1 MLIYKFRI
9 VIILFGFLI
18 SASLLIPF
26 YVFADEFK
34 NNLGKIYWKND
45 LISLNSFATVYVEDM
60 DMNIKEYPNFADK
73 FKIKVWSDSFP
84 DGIEIKVLETGIY
97 TGIFKG
103 RVYVTD
109 SSESSDIK
117 IPVTQGDTIYAL
129 YVDETLPESYSND
142 SENLMA
148 AAIIKIP
155 GEDMTEYLNA
165 LDPMLR
171 SKTYEKKVPDW
182 IKNNARWWAEGQ
194 IGDSDFVSGI
204 QYMIKENIMVIP
216 ELPEVDTQK
225 LELKSEKR
233 AMELERHKKVPDWI
247 KNNARWWAQGT
258 ISEDDFLNGIQYL
271 IKVGIVSVTDSSMS
285 ESKTIDD
292 AFIET
297 NPEIANLKSELEA
310 CQEIKSAYKRI
321 DCEKPIK
328 KKIELLQY
336 KEKSTKYEV
345 GPITFYYPGIGTLG
359 NEFEISQS
367 GQALLTVIIMAENTG
382 SNDNVVLMCTGP
394 SICNYD
400 VWNGQKAFKYSSTD
414 FVSGQIVI
422 KPGEA
427 RKFNILFGPNIGYGG
442 TTFEYDSS
450 KDYFFRISEP
460 WGSTQIPLHLSP
472 P

>member
-1 MLIYKFRI
+1 MLTYKFWI
-9 VIILFGFLI
+9 IILFGFLI

-45 LISLNSFATVYVEDM
+45 LISLNSFATVFVVDM
-60 DMNIKEYPNFADK
+60 DMNLKPYPNFADN

-84 DGIEIKVLETGIY
+84 DGIEIKVLETGVY
-97 TGIFKG
+97 TGLFKG

-109 SSESSDIK
+109 SGESFGIRLFVV
-117 IPVTQGDTIYAL
+117 PGDTIYAL

-155 GEDMTEYLNA
+155 GEDMTEFLNA

-171 SKTYEKKVPDW
+171 SQKTSEKKVPDW
-182 IKNNARWWAEGQ
+182 IKNNARWWADGT
-194 IGDSDFVSGI
+194 ISDTEFVSGI
-204 QYMIKENIMVIP
+204 QFLVKEEILIVPQTSVSTEGQDNIP
-216 ELPEVDTQK
+216 N
-225 LELKSEKR
+225 
-233 AMELERHKKVPDWI
+233 WI
-247 KNNARWWAQGT
+247 KNNARWWAEGT

-271 IKVGIVSVTDSSMS
+271 IKVGIVSVIDYNDMAK
-285 ESKTIDD
+285 SKEIGDTV
-292 AFIET
+292 IET
-297 NPEIANLKSELEA
+297 NPEIVKLKSELEA
-310 CQEIKSAYKRI
+310 CQEVKSAYKRI

-328 KKIELLQY
+328 KKIELLQFQ
-336 KEKSTKYEV
+336 EKSTKYEV

-359 NEFEISQS
+359 NEFEIIPS
-367 GQALLTVIIMAENTG
+367 GQALLTVKILAENTG

-460 WGSTQIPLHLSP
+460 WGSTQIPLHLSSP
-472 P
+472 

>member
-1 MLIYKFRI
+1 MLTCKFRI
-9 VIILFGFLI
+9 TIVLFSFLI
-18 SASLLIPF
+18 LVSLLIPT
-26 YVFADEFK
+26 YVFADEFQ
-34 NNLGKIYWKND
+34 NNLGKIYWQDD

-60 DMNIKEYPNFADK
+60 DMNKKEYPNYADK

-84 DGIEIKVLETGIY
+84 DGIEIEVVENGIY
-97 TGIFKG
+97 TGIFKA
-103 RVYVTD
+103 RVYV
-109 SSESSDIK
+109 SDTSVPSGIRLL
-117 IPVTQGDTIYAL
+117 VTPGGTIYAL

-155 GEDMTEYLNA
+155 GEDMTKYLNA
-165 LDPMLR
+165 LDPILR

-182 IKNNARWWAEGQ
+182 IKNNARWWAEGT
-194 IGDSDFVSGI
+194 ISDTEFVSGI
-204 QYMIKENIMVIP
+204 QFLVKQEILIVSQTSASTEQQEII
-216 ELPEVDTQK
+216 
-225 LELKSEKR
+225 
-233 AMELERHKKVPDWI
+233 PDWI
-247 KNNARWWAQGT
+247 KNNARWWAEGT

-297 NPEIANLKSELEA
+297 NPEIVNLKSELET
-310 CQEIKSAYKRI
+310 CQEIKSAYKRLE
-321 DCEKPIK
+321 CEKQIK
-328 KKIELLQY
+328 EKIVLLRY
-336 KEKSTKYEV
+336 KEKSTQYEV
-345 GPITFYYPGIGTLG
+345 GPITFYYPGIGELG

-367 GQALLTVIIMAENTG
+367 GQALLTIIILAENTG
-382 SNDNVVLMCTGP
+382 SNDNVALFCSGP
-394 SICNYD
+394 SVCNYD

-427 RKFNILFGPNIGYGG
+427 RKFNMLFGPNIGYGG
-442 TTFEYDSS
+442 TEFEYDSS

-460 WGSTQIPLHLSP
+460 WGSTQIPLNLQ
-472 P
+472 

>member
-1 MLIYKFRI
+1 MLTCKFRI
-9 VIILFGFLI
+9 TIVLFSFLI
-18 SASLLIPF
+18 LVSLLIPTH
-26 YVFADEFK
+26 VFADEFQ
-34 NNLGKIYWKND
+34 NNLGKIYWQDD

-60 DMNIKEYPNFADK
+60 DMNKKEYPNYADK

-84 DGIEIKVLETGIY
+84 DGIEIEVVENGVY
-97 TGIFKG
+97 TGIFKA
-103 RVYVTD
+103 RVYV
-109 SSESSDIK
+109 SDTSVPSGIRLL
-117 IPVTQGDTIYAL
+117 VTPGGTIYAL

-165 LDPMLR
+165 LDPILR

-182 IKNNARWWAEGQ
+182 IKNNARWWAEGT
-194 IGDSDFVSGI
+194 ISDTEFVSGI
-204 QYMIKENIMVIP
+204 QFLVKEEILIVPQILVSA
-216 ELPEVDTQK
+216 EQQK
-225 LELKSEKR
+225 II
-233 AMELERHKKVPDWI
+233 PDWI
-247 KNNARWWAQGT
+247 KNNARWWAEGA

-285 ESKTIDD
+285 ESKTIDN

-297 NPEIANLKSELEA
+297 NPEIVNLKSELET
-310 CQEIKSAYKRI
+310 CQEIKSAYKRLA
-321 DCEKPIK
+321 CEKQIK
-328 KKIELLQY
+328 EKIVLLRY
-336 KEKSTKYEV
+336 KEKSIQYEV
-345 GPITFYYPGIGTLG
+345 GPITFYYPGIGELG

-367 GQALLTVIIMAENTG
+367 GQALLTIIILAENTG
-382 SNDNVVLMCTGP
+382 SNDNVALSCSGP

-414 FVSGQIVI
+414 FISGQIVI

-427 RKFNILFGPNIGYGG
+427 RKFNMLFGPNIGYGG
-442 TTFEYDSS
+442 TKFEYDSS

-460 WGSTQIPLHLSP
+460 WGSTQIPLNLQ
-472 P
+472 

>member
-1 MLIYKFRI
+1 MLTCKFRI
-9 VIILFGFLI
+9 TIVLFSFFILV
-18 SASLLIPF
+18 SLLIPT
-26 YVFADEFK
+26 YVFADEFQ
-34 NNLGKIYWKND
+34 NNLGKIYWQDD

-60 DMNIKEYPNFADK
+60 DMNKKEYPNYADK

-84 DGIEIKVLETGIY
+84 DGMEIEVVETGIY

-103 RVYVTD
+103 RVYVSDTSV
-109 SSESSDIK
+109 SSGIRLL
-117 IPVTQGDTIYAL
+117 ITPGDTIYAL

-155 GEDMTEYLNA
+155 GEDMTKYLNA
-165 LDPMLR
+165 LDPILR

-182 IKNNARWWAEGQ
+182 IKNNARWWAEGT
-194 IGDSDFVSGI
+194 ISDTEFVSGI
-204 QYMIKENIMVIP
+204 QFLVKEEILIVPQTSVSAEQQEII
-216 ELPEVDTQK
+216 
-225 LELKSEKR
+225 
-233 AMELERHKKVPDWI
+233 PDWI
-247 KNNARWWAQGT
+247 KNNARWWAEGA

-297 NPEIANLKSELEA
+297 NPEIVNLKSELET
-310 CQEIKSAYKRI
+310 CQEIKSAYKRLE
-321 DCEKPIK
+321 CEKQIK
-328 KKIELLQY
+328 EKIVLLRY
-336 KEKSTKYEV
+336 KEKSTQYEV
-345 GPITFYYPGIGTLG
+345 GPITFYYPGIGELG
-359 NEFEISQS
+359 NKFEISQS
-367 GQALLTVIIMAENTG
+367 GQALLTIIILAENTG
-382 SNDNVVLMCTGP
+382 SNDNVALFCSGP

-400 VWNGQKAFKYSSTD
+400 VWNGQKVFKYSSTD

-427 RKFNILFGPNIGYGG
+427 RKFNMLFGPNIGYGG
-442 TTFEYDSS
+442 TKFEYDSS

-460 WGSTQIPLHLSP
+460 WGSTQIPLNLQ
-472 P
+472 